1 MILTEGMNL
10 EDAPAVVD
18 RMGAEAETVDR
29 AAEAPEMAVRM
40 VVGQADGDR
49 IHGDQAVVAQADLVQ
64 WDLQDH
70 GDHRDFPDT
79 RGPQGETGATGE
91 TGPQG
96 PAGETGATGPQGPQ
110 GPIGETGATGPQ
122 GPQGEMGET
131 GPQGATGPQGPQG
144 PEGPRGE
151 TGPQGPAGPAGTV
164 TPAAAVDD
172 ATSTEDIVT
181 QFNLLLNSLRE
192 AGLLETE

>member
-1 MILTEGMNL
+1 MMILTEGMNL
-10 EDAPAVVD
+10 EDVPAVVD

-79 RGPQGETGATGE
+79 RGPRVRPVLRARLVRREPSHRQQLLTM
-91 TGPQG
+91 P
-96 PAGETGATGPQGPQ
+96 PAQKT
-110 GPIGETGATGPQ
+110 
-122 GPQGEMGET
+122 
-131 GPQGATGPQGPQG
+131 
-144 PEGPRGE
+144 
-151 TGPQGPAGPAGTV
+151 
-164 TPAAAVDD
+164 
-172 ATSTEDIVT
+172 
-181 QFNLLLNSLRE
+181 L
-192 AGLLETE
+192 

>member
-1 MILTEGMNL
+1 MMILTEGMNL
-10 EDAPAVVD
+10 EDVPAVVD

-79 RGPQGETGATGE
+79 RGPRVRQEPPGRPVPKGQQERREQLGLRDHRVRWE
-91 TGPQG
+91 QQVHREQ
-96 PAGETGATGPQGPQ
+96 PAHKAPRAQKV
-110 GPIGETGATGPQ
+110 
-122 GPQGEMGET
+122 
-131 GPQGATGPQGPQG
+131 QGARPVLRARLVRREPSHRQQLLTMP
-144 PEGPRGE
+144 
-151 TGPQGPAGPAGTV
+151 PAQKT
-164 TPAAAVDD
+164 
-172 ATSTEDIVT
+172 
-181 QFNLLLNSLRE
+181 L
-192 AGLLETE
+192 